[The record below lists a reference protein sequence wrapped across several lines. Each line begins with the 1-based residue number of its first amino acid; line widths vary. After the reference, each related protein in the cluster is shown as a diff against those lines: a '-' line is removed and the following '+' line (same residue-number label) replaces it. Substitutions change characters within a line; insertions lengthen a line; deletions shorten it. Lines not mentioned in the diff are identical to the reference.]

1 MHCICLP
8 KIYLIQSCLKELG
21 KLEQKRVV
29 VLARNQ
35 MSKIMI
41 AASDV
46 TVIVHAL
53 ALTKNHS
60 QTTNLKT
67 LSVNSFTYD
76 KH

>member
-46 TVIVHAL
+46 TAIVHAL

-60 QTTNLKT
+60 
-67 LSVNSFTYD
+67 
-76 KH
+76 